1 MSCITGLH
9 ARQILDSRGNPT
21 IEAEV
26 WLESGVVARASV
38 PSGASTGTFE
48 ALELRDGG
56 KRYLGKGVEKAVA
69 NVKEKIAPEVIGLEA
84 WDIWSIDKLMIEL
97 DGTENKSNLGA
108 NAMLSV
114 SLAVARAAAMDKDLP
129 LWAFLGGAGPFSLPV
144 PMMNVI
150 NGGAHADNNLDIQEF
165 MIVPFKAP
173 CFSEALRA
181 GVEIYHTLKKV
192 LKDQG
197 LSTAIGDEGGF
208 APNLTSNRQALE
220 VLVKAISAAGYKP
233 GEEVALALDVAAS
246 ELYSEGSYHLKGE
259 GKTLRAHELVSYYED
274 LKNDFPIISIE
285 DGMAEEDWGGWKL
298 LTETLGSTI
307 QLVGD
312 DLFVTNM
319 KRFTKG
325 IEGNVANAILIK
337 LNQIG
342 TLTETVEVVK
352 KATKN
357 GYAPVISHRSGETED
372 TFISDLSV
380 GLCAG
385 QIKTG
390 APARV
395 DRVAK
400 YNQLL
405 RIEEELG
412 ECGRF
417 SGIGAFNKIASTFS
431 NTWSPK

>member
-1 MSCITGLH
+1 MSYITGIH

-21 IEAEV
+21 IETEV

-56 KRYLGKGVEKAVA
+56 KSYLGKGVEKAVA
-69 NVKEKIAPEVIGLEA
+69 NVKEKIAPEIIGLEA
-84 WDIWSIDKLMIEL
+84 WNIWSIDKLMIEL

-108 NAMLSV
+108 NAT
-114 SLAVARAAAMDKDLP
+114 AAMDKGLP

-150 NGGAHADNNLDIQEF
+150 NGGAHADNSLDIQEF
-165 MIVPFKAP
+165 MIVPFNAP

-285 DGMAEEDWGGWKL
+285 DGMAEEDWDGWEL
-298 LTETLGSTI
+298 LTEALGSAI

-312 DLFVTNM
+312 DLFVTNI

-325 IEGNVANAILIK
+325 IESNIANAILIK

-352 KATKN
+352 KAIKN
-357 GYAPVISHRSGETED
+357 SYVPVISHRSGETED

-380 GLCAG
+380 GLSAG

-417 SGIGAFNKIASTFS
+417 SGIEAFNKIANAFS